1 MSNCSCFMTNDSAG
15 GLLAGVFVTG
25 GLFCTAM
32 FQLCTIKTVIKNG
45 KVYKNILDAPVYGTA
60 AQKV

>member
-1 MSNCSCFMTNDSAG
+1 MTNDSAG

-45 KVYKNILDAPVYGTA
+45 KVYKNILEAPVYGTA